1 MGKTMEYDTLKQTAD
16 SYRFYEPPSFCE
28 LAEMH
33 VSLLSLF
40 DLPVGEVLDGLD
52 GFGPGIFLIIV
63 LGALFNHG
71 RSGSLGFGGGR

>member
-1 MGKTMEYDTLKQTAD
+1 MGKTLECDTLKQTSD
-16 SYRFYEPPSFCE
+16 SYRFYEHPSVCE
-28 LAEMH
+28 LAEVH

-52 GFGPGIFLIIV
+52 GFGPGIFFIIV